1 MLNNNL
7 QKCTNQK
14 SVLDQRQTSLSSSL
28 CNNACTNPYFMEKC
42 RCLSSVSL
50 FLCRK
55 ALGLLTSSPLPSFL
69 LSEGTHLKNENKV
82 IVPVLFLKSLQML
95 SADGRLIVRRAA
107 AVRAAAKG
115 RRSRAQVEE
124 RRSPP
129 LATASQR
136 KHTLG
141 STRRV
146 SGAHG
151 LQCRRYARVHGTGL
165 AHEEGLHF

>member
-115 RRSRAQVEE
+115 RRSPVQVEE
-124 RRSPP
+124 RSKPPFGRSITEKTHTGLHSAGKWRTRASVPP
-129 LATASQR
+129 LGARTW
-136 KHTLG
+136 HWLG
-141 STRRV
+141 T
-146 SGAHG
+146 
-151 LQCRRYARVHGTGL
+151 
-165 AHEEGLHF
+165 